1 MQSIKTRTRTKCPGT
16 GTTSITE
23 TVTFPNCNGTKTVT
37 ETCKGGSSCST
48 CNGTGETTTTVTGC
62 VHGKTEEHDEFE
74 IDRDDE
80 KDM

>member
-16 GTTSITE
+16 GTTSI
-23 TVTFPNCNGTKTVT
+23 T

-62 VHGKTEEHDEFE
+62 VHGKTEEHDEL
-74 IDRDDE
+74 
-80 KDM
+80 